1 MKTFLK
7 TFLKSLA
14 VVSLTIFSVI
24 SFIRLDVNIAE
35 WQEGGRFF
43 YAFFVLVISA
53 ITTAI
58 TESENK

>member
-1 MKTFLK
+1 MKTLLKTFLK
-7 TFLKSLA
+7 TFA
-14 VVSLTIFSVI
+14 VVSLTIFAVI
-24 SFIRLDVNIAE
+24 SFIRLDVNISE

-43 YAFFVLVISA
+43 YTFFVFVISF